1 MGGYAS
7 DLTPLARK
15 ECPVVSQSG
24 VEKARK
30 IVTVDG
36 VFPWNGL
43 RELQALSRLM
53 LVVVKIV
60 VKGKEEGVSA
70 VRLP

>member
-1 MGGYAS
+1 
-7 DLTPLARK
+7 
-15 ECPVVSQSG
+15 VSKSV

-60 VKGKEEGVSA
+60 VKGKEEGES
-70 VRLP
+70 LSLFP